1 MGVTEGAVGTTAAG
15 VTGAGLAEVPS
26 DGGAGLLAAGLERAT
41 CCSMSFTC
49 DRGYNSV
56 GNCHGK
62 RRCQGAPAGPSRLTH
77 ENHSLVLTDRTSTP
91 SFPD

>member
-1 MGVTEGAVGTTAAG
+1 MEGAVGTTAAG

-26 DGGAGLLAAGLERAT
+26 DGGAGLLAAELERAT

-56 GNCHGK
+56 GKLWRQEKVPECPCWV
-62 RRCQGAPAGPSRLTH
+62 RQG
-77 ENHSLVLTDRTSTP
+77 
-91 SFPD
+91 